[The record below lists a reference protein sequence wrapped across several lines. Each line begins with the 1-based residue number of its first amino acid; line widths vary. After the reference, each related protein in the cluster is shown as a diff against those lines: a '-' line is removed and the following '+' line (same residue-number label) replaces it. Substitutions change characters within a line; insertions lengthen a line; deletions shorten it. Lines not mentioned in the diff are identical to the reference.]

1 MHKARCDHFDIRV
14 VVGSDRAG
22 RAPVRQAA
30 TAWRGGATSRAAE
43 LSLAQQSRPI
53 RPVKLMAVV
62 GTSAGAW
69 SPREGRQ

>member
-30 TAWRGGATSRAAE
+30 TAWRDGATSRAAE
-43 LSLAQQSRPI
+43 LLLLGPARPAY
-53 RPVKLMAVV
+53 PYA
-62 GTSAGAW
+62 
-69 SPREGRQ
+69 